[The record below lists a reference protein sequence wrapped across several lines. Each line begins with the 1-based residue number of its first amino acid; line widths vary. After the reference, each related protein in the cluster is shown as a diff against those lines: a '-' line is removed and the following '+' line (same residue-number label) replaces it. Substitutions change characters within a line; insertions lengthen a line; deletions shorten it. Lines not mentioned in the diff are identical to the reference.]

1 MEQQS
6 IHNRVIKL
14 KVPHNTIF
22 EGIMP
27 AHAIKSEIEIILD
40 EHSYEPKVQ
49 NPKYDWVASAAI
61 PAMLAFN
68 QKLIK
73 QGRKVKEF
81 CTIGTG
87 TGTDALAAMEIF
99 RPEKIVVTDLHHSV
113 VNQAVENIRNN
124 LLHTEAVELFGET
137 GDLCS
142 PLIELGHKFDLI
154 YENLPNI
161 PISLQI
167 DLLSGQNTSS
177 FYAPSYQNSPESV
190 KQDLLELHYAFL
202 MQAKSVLNDE
212 GRVLSSIGCRRPLTA
227 ILDMFQKAG
236 YQAEVLIYMW
246 KMQSEAEEV
255 ISGYVRQQQ
264 INPGHPFYFYTTI
277 TLEEAFNELSP
288 FIAAG
293 KAFEI
298 EKLLQPYAL
307 DAQRALTM
315 VREGIPIGHVT
326 TVIEARP
333 N

>member
-1 MEQQS
+1 MDQQS

-14 KVPHNTIF
+14 KVPQNTIF
-22 EGIMP
+22 DDIMP
-27 AHAIKSEIEIILD
+27 TYAIKSEIEIILD
-40 EHSYEPKVQ
+40 EHSYEPKVK
-49 NPKYDWVASAAI
+49 NPKYDWVASVAI

-73 QGRKVKEF
+73 EGRKVKEF

-99 RPEKIVVTDLHHSV
+99 RPRKMVVTDLHPSV
-113 VNQAVENIRNN
+113 VNQAVENIRSN
-124 LLHTEAVELFGET
+124 LLHAEEVVVVGET

-142 PLIELGHKFDLI
+142 PLIELGYKFDLI

-161 PISLQI
+161 PVSLQI

-177 FYAPSYQNSPESV
+177 FYAPSYQDSPESV

-202 MQAKSVLNDE
+202 MQAKSALNDE
-212 GRVLSSIGCRRPLTA
+212 GRVLSSIGCRRPLAA

-236 YQAEVLIYMW
+236 YQAEVLIYTW

-255 ISGYVRQQQ
+255 ISGYVRQQH
-264 INPGHPFYFYTTI
+264 INPEHPFYFYTAA
-277 TLEEAFNELSP
+277 TLENAFDDLSP

-293 KAFEI
+293 RAFEI
-298 EKLLQPYAL
+298 ENLLQPYAL

-333 N
+333 I

>member
-14 KVPHNTIF
+14 KVPQNTIF
-22 EGIMP
+22 ENIMP
-27 AHAIKSEIEIILD
+27 AHAIKSEIEIVLD

-49 NPKYDWVASAAI
+49 NPKYDWVASVAI

-68 QKLIK
+68 QKLSK
-73 QGRKVKEF
+73 QGRRVKEF

-99 RPEKIVVTDLHHSV
+99 RPEKMVVTDLHPSV

-124 LLHTEAVELFGET
+124 LLRAEEVEVVGET

-142 PLIELGHKFDLI
+142 PLIEMGHKFDLI

-161 PISLQI
+161 PVSLQI

-177 FYAPSYQNSPESV
+177 FYAPSYQDFPESV
-190 KQDLLELHYAFL
+190 KQDLLELHYTFL
-202 MQAKSVLNDE
+202 MQARSALNDE
-212 GRVLSSIGCRRPLTA
+212 GRVLCSIGCRRPLAA

-236 YQAEVLIYMW
+236 YQAEVLIYTW

-264 INPGHPFYFYTTI
+264 INPGNPFYFYTTD
-277 TLEEAFNELSP
+277 TLEASFEGLSP

-307 DAQRALTM
+307 DAQQALAM
-315 VREGIPIGHVT
+315 VREGTPIGHVT

-333 N
+333 S